1 MPHCLFSF
9 DNRNKQIN
17 LRAYYKI
24 LLGLIIFVTIPAI
37 ECMIVMFRI
46 DVIHLYDEGNYPFY
60 AKDRYRE
67 IKCIEKIYLV

>member
-9 DNRNKQIN
+9 NNRNKQIN

-24 LLGLIIFVTIPAI
+24 LLDLIIFVTIPAI

-46 DVIHLYDEGNYPFY
+46 DVIRLYDEGNYPFY
-60 AKDRYRE
+60 TKDRYRE
-67 IKCIEKIYLV
+67 IKCIEKIYLI